1 MGTSDYDSKFIDF
14 DNLAFAK
21 NIPEMDNDVRMGD
34 PAGDADAGPSVE
46 PAPGGLNLDTSSWE
60 GALNSFLL
68 WAAREPYTFL
78 LYVLIGLSPFL
89 CISAILSYKLS
100 KELKKQ
106 DGRRGDARGS
116 QRRRRKSEKTP

>member
-1 MGTSDYDSKFIDF
+1 VCTCF
-14 DNLAFAK
+14 
-21 NIPEMDNDVRMGD
+21 NIRIMEDDIRMGD
-34 PAGDADAGPSVE
+34 PAGDADSGPSIE

-106 DGRRGDARGS
+106 EREA
-116 QRRRRKSEKTP
+116 RRRKRMTEAKKDD

>member
-1 MGTSDYDSKFIDF
+1 MCLLLCILEKI
-14 DNLAFAK
+14 N
-21 NIPEMDNDVRMGD
+21 VRTIHQHFLHF
-34 PAGDADAGPSVE
+34 P
-46 PAPGGLNLDTSSWE
+46 SSWE

-106 DGRRGDARGS
+106 VNKRRL
-116 QRRRRKSEKTP
+116 QCFN

>member
-1 MGTSDYDSKFIDF
+1 MTNCPFI
-14 DNLAFAK
+14 
-21 NIPEMDNDVRMGD
+21 
-34 PAGDADAGPSVE
+34 
-46 PAPGGLNLDTSSWE
+46 SSWE

-106 DGRRGDARGS
+106 VRH
-116 QRRRRKSEKTP
+116 KSTVWEIHLKERSYCCLGHNFF

>member
-1 MGTSDYDSKFIDF
+1 M
-14 DNLAFAK
+14 LE
-21 NIPEMDNDVRMGD
+21 NINARIIHEQF
-34 PAGDADAGPSVE
+34 
-46 PAPGGLNLDTSSWE
+46 LHFLSSWE

-106 DGRRGDARGS
+106 VN
-116 QRRRRKSEKTP
+116 

>member
-1 MGTSDYDSKFIDF
+1 MLS
-14 DNLAFAK
+14 L
-21 NIPEMDNDVRMGD
+21 
-34 PAGDADAGPSVE
+34 
-46 PAPGGLNLDTSSWE
+46 SSWE

-106 DGRRGDARGS
+106 V
-116 QRRRRKSEKTP
+116 T